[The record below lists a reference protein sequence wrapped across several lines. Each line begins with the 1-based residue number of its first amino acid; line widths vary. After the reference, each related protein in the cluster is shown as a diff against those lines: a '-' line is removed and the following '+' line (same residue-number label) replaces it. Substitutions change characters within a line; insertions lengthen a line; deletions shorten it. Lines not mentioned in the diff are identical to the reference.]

1 MIVKLLKDSYLKS
14 DEIFDDFVNDNISD
28 DLDHFSEITLNLE
41 ELKPFPLYINESKD
55 LALKRSKFMDAFET
69 INQYYLSLDKDITMN
84 QSFWHS
90 IFLTNFRDYIISN
103 FPSVYQNR
111 NTFRNIVL
119 KAFDWENYIY
129 KSLLAVEYISD
140 QVDINEQKIYY
151 EQIIN
156 NLDFFNY
163 LIKYSVFRNDKFIVA
178 ILRIVKKFNMT
189 NILKAQIKDRPDLGK
204 DERYGR
210 RVIFEFN
217 KDYPVVLAPMMTE
230 ENLEEQFFKYLRKYL
245 PNF

>member
-1 MIVKLLKDSYLKS
+1 LRTIPR
-14 DEIFDDFVNDNISD
+14 DEEPMKYFVQGTALIGIDDELNETLISEVVEVAIKH
-28 DLDHFSEITLNLE
+28 LVS
-41 ELKPFPLYINESKD
+41 
-55 LALKRSKFMDAFET
+55 
-69 INQYYLSLDKDITMN
+69 
-84 QSFWHS
+84 
-90 IFLTNFRDYIISN
+90 LTNFRDLIVSN
-103 FPSVYQNR
+103 FPSVCQNR

-140 QVDINEQKIYY
+140 QVDINEQKKYS

>member
-1 MIVKLLKDSYLKS
+1 MCNTHAYNPWQPRVLRTIPR
-14 DEIFDDFVNDNISD
+14 DEEPMKYFVQGTALIGIDDELNETLISEVVEVAIKH
-28 DLDHFSEITLNLE
+28 LVS
-41 ELKPFPLYINESKD
+41 
-55 LALKRSKFMDAFET
+55 
-69 INQYYLSLDKDITMN
+69 
-84 QSFWHS
+84 
-90 IFLTNFRDYIISN
+90 LTNFRDLIVSN
-103 FPSVYQNR
+103 FPSVCQNR

-140 QVDINEQKIYY
+140 QVDINEQKKYS

-217 KDYPVVLAPMMTE
+217 KDYPVVLAPIMTE

>member
-1 MIVKLLKDSYLKS
+1 
-14 DEIFDDFVNDNISD
+14 
-28 DLDHFSEITLNLE
+28 
-41 ELKPFPLYINESKD
+41 
-55 LALKRSKFMDAFET
+55 
-69 INQYYLSLDKDITMN
+69 
-84 QSFWHS
+84 
-90 IFLTNFRDYIISN
+90 
-103 FPSVYQNR
+103 
-111 NTFRNIVL
+111 
-119 KAFDWENYIY
+119 
-129 KSLLAVEYISD
+129 LAVEYISD

-204 DERYGR
+204 DERYRR